1 MRIQVPGNLIM
12 PQKDSRENSRS
23 AGSLLKPNDLKK
35 EDWVEHKNN
44 TSQGGLHHPSH
55 LKSLLDEN
63 VSQEIKHRMIFPDAL
78 TRTSHLKE
86 NNVSSD
92 HNSINNQSQ

>member
-1 MRIQVPGNLIM
+1 MM
-12 PQKDSRENSRS
+12 PQQQKDSPENSRS

-35 EDWVEHKNN
+35 DDYN
-44 TSQGGLHHPSH
+44 TSQGGLHNPSQM
-55 LKSLLDEN
+55 KSPLDEN